1 MVVTISS
8 PDKLSIAMF
17 LNFLIRNLGSGYVV
31 GEVHSLMSEQ
41 SINSYV
47 DGHLQTHPKVVFTYY
62 AKRKVNIDPVKVI
75 PPKLLEVSEA
85 VVWFN
90 MYETSYKSLK
100 DTIDFDKLF
109 LDTWNKNLVQ
119 LGEERR

>member
-17 LNFLIRNLGSGYVV
+17 LNFLMRNLGPSHVV

-47 DGHLQTHPKVVFTYY
+47 DGHLQTYPKVVFTYY

-75 PPKLLEVSEA
+75 PPKLIEVSDA